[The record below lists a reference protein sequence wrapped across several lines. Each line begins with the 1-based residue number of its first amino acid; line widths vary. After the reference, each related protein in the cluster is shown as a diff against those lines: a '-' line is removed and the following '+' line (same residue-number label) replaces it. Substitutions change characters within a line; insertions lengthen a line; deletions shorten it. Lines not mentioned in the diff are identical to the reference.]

1 MPLFLDLHAV
11 QSVPVANLNRDDL
24 GSPKSVRYGNANRI
38 RVSSQSWKRVIRHG
52 VEEDLGER
60 ARRSRLVPR
69 KVAEA
74 LAAGGWPAELAD
86 FAGSQ
91 VVAAVGKKEG
101 IGLDNA
107 GRTNVLLY
115 VPEAAVGEL
124 AAVCTE
130 HRKELEKG
138 AASKAKKPPH
148 VLPSE
153 RVEEILNRRTASIS
167 LFGRMLA
174 ELPDSKVDGAAQVAH
189 ALTTHASE
197 PQRDY
202 FTAVDDWLG
211 DSETGSGHLSTAEF
225 SAGVFYRYATINID
239 DLKDNLAGDVQ
250 TARETVAAFAD
261 HFLMSLPQAKRT
273 SSAPHTLPDLAYLA
287 VRERRPVSFAA
298 AFETPVRADQDG
310 GFSAPTRTAMDA
322 YARDITRLIGTRR
335 LRKHGHTT
343 VSGRAGAGQEGYA
356 HLGRRHDSFES
367 LMDMAVNAAFGA
379 SEADADADADGGDST
394 DSTDSTGGKASRP

>member
-74 LAAGGWPAELAD
+74 LTGEGWPADLAD
-86 FAGSQ
+86 FAGRQ
-91 VVAAVGKKEG
+91 VVAAVGKKG
-101 IGLDNA
+101 LGLDDA

-115 VPEAAVGEL
+115 VPEAAIGEL

-130 HRKELEKG
+130 HRAELEKA
-138 AASKAKKPPH
+138 AASKAKKPPL

-153 RVEEILNRRTASIS
+153 MVEEILNRRTASIS

-239 DLKDNLAGDVQ
+239 DLNNNLAGD
-250 TARETVAAFAD
+250 TKAAREVVAAFAD

-310 GFSAPTRTAMDA
+310 GFSGPSRTAMDA
-322 YARDITRLIGTRR
+322 YAHDITRLIGTRR
-335 LRKHGHTT
+335 LRTHGHST
-343 VSGRAGAGQEGYA
+343 VSARAGAGQDDPA
-356 HLGRRHDSFES
+356 HLGQRHDSFES
-367 LMDMAVNAAFGA
+367 LIDTAVNALFDTTDTDSGDSSG
-379 SEADADADADGGDST
+379 SEAARA
-394 DSTDSTGGKASRP
+394 